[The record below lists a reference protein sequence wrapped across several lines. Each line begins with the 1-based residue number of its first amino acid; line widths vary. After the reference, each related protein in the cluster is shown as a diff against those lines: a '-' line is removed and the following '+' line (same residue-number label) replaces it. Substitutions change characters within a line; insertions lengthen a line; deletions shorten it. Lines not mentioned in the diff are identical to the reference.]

1 MTINLAKKKQIPDPL
16 ISGIKTVTRRNWSL
30 KTYQIITSAYDKGK
44 KQHQAWTN
52 CTFVPGAIQMGTI
65 TLTHRPY
72 LEQLEDMPEEDV
84 YHEGNLW
91 ESKIEFI
98 QMLNFPLDE
107 ELCVVRFNFNQN
119 ILDNN

>member
-1 MTINLAKKKQIPDPL
+1 
-16 ISGIKTVTRRNWSL
+16 
-30 KTYQIITSAYDKGK
+30 
-44 KQHQAWTN
+44 
-52 CTFVPGAIQMGTI
+52 MGTI